1 MELSFAECEKAV
13 MSKNRARMWLA
24 VVAAVCLSGYCG
36 AFAPPMAPPSAAPAS
51 RANPLALRMV
61 AAPQGDERM
70 GRRAMAT
77 FSAVAVAAAFPLS
90 GVCRPCAL
98 HAQRERVFVR
108 MLVRTIGAGLGAD
121 RLLHAVR

>member
-1 MELSFAECEKAV
+1 MEPFAECEKAV

-36 AFAPPMAPPSAAPAS
+36 A
-51 RANPLALRMV
+51 
-61 AAPQGDERM
+61 

-98 HAQRERVFVR
+98 HAQRARVFVR